1 MTAVPC
7 SRFSTEMIE
16 SKYRRD
22 AWIEGMAPMHDVSPL
37 DRENADFKGAVES
50 YDVGGL
56 YFGSVTSDAYISDH
70 RRSKHNR
77 SGEHEFLYV
86 AIYRKGGSWALH
98 NGQPAQGMRNGVNII
113 DYSQDRRSVASSMIM
128 ESIVL
133 PYTAV
138 GYEPGKHAG
147 SIIMPY
153 NTAAGCMLSSLSAM
167 VHERLP
173 TASLKDAK
181 AMAGML
187 TGMIRSLINGA
198 ADEVAREQAIMGR
211 RAVMRQFV
219 IDNIHDLNLN
229 VATLCQKFGVS
240 RATVFRDFEP
250 GGLRHF
256 IMIHRLN
263 QALSDIAFGPAIR
276 GRISLIAKKWGFSS
290 AAHFSRTFRENFG
303 FSPSDATGIGR
314 KIGGRPQNIDHDYMN
329 WRKASPFYAKSRGP
343 ERVERV
349 HLNKSLAGAL

>member
-1 MTAVPC
+1 MSDIPY
-7 SRFSTEMIE
+7 SKFSTEMIE
-16 SKYRRD
+16 PKCRRD
-22 AWIEGMAPMHDVSPL
+22 AWIEGMAPMHDVSPI
-37 DRENADFKGAVES
+37 DRDNTNFTGSVES

-56 YFGSVTSDAYISDH
+56 YFGNVISDAYISDH

-113 DYSQDRRSVASSMIM
+113 DYSQDRRSVAGPMIM
-128 ESIVL
+128 ESVVL
-133 PYTAV
+133 PYAAV

-153 NTAAGCMLSSLSAM
+153 NTAAGCMLSRLSAM

-173 TASLKDAK
+173 TANLKDAK
-181 AMAGML
+181 LMAGML
-187 TGMIRSLINGA
+187 TGMMRSLINGE

-219 IDNIHDLNLN
+219 IENIHNLDLN

-250 GGLRHF
+250 GGLKHF

-276 GRISLIAKKWGFSS
+276 GRIAMIAKKWGFSS
-290 AAHFSRTFRENFG
+290 PAHFSRTFRENFG

-314 KIGGRPQNIDHDYMN
+314 NTGGHPQTINHGFMN
-329 WRKASPFYAKSRGP
+329 WRKASPFYAESLGP
-343 ERVERV
+343 EKVRKGYNFVSAV
-349 HLNKSLAGAL
+349 AQ